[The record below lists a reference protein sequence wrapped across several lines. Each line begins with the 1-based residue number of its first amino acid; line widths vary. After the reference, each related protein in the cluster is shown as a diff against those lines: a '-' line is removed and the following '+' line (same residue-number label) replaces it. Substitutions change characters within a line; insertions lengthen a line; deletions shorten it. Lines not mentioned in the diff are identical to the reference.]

1 MEITNIFLD
10 VDYRSSWLSTIFGG
24 LKAGFDEIDALS
36 KQHEWFDGLW
46 QCEYAEPIVGVAFV
60 AAQAYIVGVVAD
72 LGKSEGLKG
81 KELQDYVSDKK
92 IELYQDDPSA
102 MSSGKS
108 RIILINATANYY
120 KHQDEWSGWD
130 PSNWIVKHFEAVGIY
145 ENSDFPC
152 LKVTELLFDDQD
164 CTKLDTILTIV
175 TEWREHVVSKH
186 KNKHIQYPNKHDYRD
201 AVSS

>member
-1 MEITNIFLD
+1 MAVNTFLD
-10 VDYRSSWLSTIFGG
+10 MDYRSSWLSTIFEG

-36 KQHEWFDGLW
+36 KQHDWFDGLW
-46 QCEYAEPIVGVAFV
+46 QSEYAEPIVGLAFV

-72 LGKSEGLKG
+72 LGKSEGHKG
-81 KELQDYVSDKK
+81 KELGDYVNNK
-92 IELYQDDPSA
+92 IEFYKDDPIA
-102 MSSGKS
+102 LPSGTS

-130 PSNWIVKHFEAVGIY
+130 PSNWSVKNFKEVGIH

-152 LKVTELLFDDQD
+152 LKVAELLFDDQD

-186 KNKHIQYPNKHDYRD
+186 KNKQ
-201 AVSS
+201 